1 MNVTTLYAD
10 MARSKSLWAHRRVN
24 DPLSAKLMST
34 GIAAAD
40 KMAATHSR
48 DLYEVLLKLAEL
60 QDILVEDATP
70 AQAALVSSLIE
81 DVERMLGG
89 APPSEPPQAS
99 PATSRVTL
107 QRTPKA
113 AVDRRCRAAVI
124 DGVMYRSIAEA
135 SRATGIPR
143 RMIGASKAH

>member
-10 MARSKSLWAHRRVN
+10 MARIKSLWAHTRVN
-24 DPLSAKLMST
+24 DPRWNDLMSAGAEVDAKLANT
-34 GIAAAD
+34 R
-40 KMAATHSR
+40 SR
-48 DLYEVLLKLAEL
+48 DLYEHLLKLTEM
-60 QDILVEDATP
+60 QDLIMEMATP
-70 AQAALVSSLIE
+70 AIAARMASLIE
-81 DVERMLGG
+81 DVEAMLGS
-89 APPSEPPQAS
+89 APPSEPPQAP
-99 PATSRVTL
+99 PATPRVIL

-113 AVDRRCRAAVI
+113 VVDRRCRAAVI

>member
-40 KMAATHSR
+40 KMATTQSR

-60 QDILVEDATP
+60 QDILMEDATP

-81 DVERMLGG
+81 DVEGMLGG
-89 APPSEPPQAS
+89 APSSEPPKAS
-99 PATSRVTL
+99 PATPRVTL
-107 QRTPKA
+107 QRNPKA

-143 RMIGASKAH
+143 RMISDPKAH